1 MGLRWQH
8 HESMTR
14 DMSND
19 SMTTSLIRQYYG
31 WFNERRLSD
40 AAGLFADDADV
51 ELIPGERAQGGS
63 GYLRFAYAWVSAFPD
78 ATFAIQQIEHRT
90 ETLAEVYLLATGT
103 HQGTLDFGPYRFRPG
118 GAKATLH
125 VRELLDIRNGKIVSS
140 ALTADLNDLVTQLSR
155 VDYDELAGHLER
167 IRALSDD
174 LAHAADDPAR
184 QRHIVNRLGVEL
196 DAARRATRPHS
207 YR

>member
-1 MGLRWQH
+1 VSGNTT
-8 HESMTR
+8 SMRGDTN
-14 DMSND
+14 ND

-31 WFNERRLSD
+31 YFNERRFLD

-63 GYLRFAYAWVSAFPD
+63 GYLRFAHAWISAFPD

-125 VRELLDIRNGKIVSS
+125 VRELLDIRNGTIRIVG
-140 ALTADLNDLVTQLSR
+140 TD
-155 VDYDELAGHLER
+155 
-167 IRALSDD
+167 
-174 LAHAADDPAR
+174 
-184 QRHIVNRLGVEL
+184 
-196 DAARRATRPHS
+196 RRPQ
-207 YR
+207 